1 MLHLQVPVL
10 GPGKSCI
17 GAASGRRVLM
27 GQMGQGRKAGAES
40 QQAVTQEDVTK
51 RGKEDEPRSR
61 KNDNEQGAAAGPG
74 TLPSR

>member
-1 MLHLQVPVL
+1 
-10 GPGKSCI
+10 
-17 GAASGRRVLM
+17 M